1 MPEFRA
7 GQPLPGKDAKQP
19 SLSVPAGLLV
29 ALIVALLAVP
39 GITTRYY
46 AHGDLNVIHTLFCLF
61 FSINLLVCYWE
72 ACLFLRRDY
81 IEFRAEYWRERR
93 RETGRSSAHN
103 FFATRIPLTQVL
115 SPTIWSDVW
124 ATYAQYD
131 DSYTDRRTF
140 GFNADIANGFV
151 TPVPTLILYA
161 AFTVD
166 FLPALIA
173 GILATMLF
181 WQWTYVTSVYCVS
194 FFMAKRQTRISAR
207 ELCTYVLA
215 VNSFWVLCP
224 LLGLYVAIRLVV
236 DGNYSV
242 LGY

>member
-1 MPEFRA
+1 MPEYRA
-7 GQPLPGKDAKQP
+7 SQPLPGKDAEQP
-19 SLSVPAGLLV
+19 SLTMPAGLLV
-29 ALIVALLAVP
+29 ALIVAILAAL

-61 FSINLLVCYWE
+61 FSINLLICYWE
-72 ACLFLRRDY
+72 VCLFLRRNH

-103 FFATRIPLTQVL
+103 FLATRIPLTQVL

-124 ATYAQYD
+124 AAYAQYD

-140 GFNADIANGFV
+140 GFNVDIANGFV

-173 GILATMLF
+173 GILGTMLF
-181 WQWTYVTSVYCVS
+181 WQWIYVTSVYCVS
-194 FFMAKRQTRISAR
+194 FFMAKRQARISPR
-207 ELCTYVLA
+207 ELYTCVLA
-215 VNSFWVLCP
+215 VNSVWVLCP
-224 LLGLYVAIRLVV
+224 LLGLYVAIRLIV